1 MGRGGQQLS
10 AIRGL
15 FQFMLDMNASD
26 VMFNPAKNVKLK
38 KPKGNQAANR
48 ADVNNLVSAFGGGSA

>member
-48 ADVNNLVSAFGGGSA
+48 ADVNKLVSAFGGGSA